1 MAAAAALLWSCESAP
16 ERVAIVAHYV
26 PACAPAPSSTPT
38 QLELIALGD
47 FDRSNVS
54 VSILASN
61 AAAVSVGLP
70 PGTRAAELNT
80 LGDSGYWGTG
90 RLDTHNE
97 LSILLW
103 PRDRPCPL
111 AQRDVAVTTSASS
124 WSLGVAERS
133 SHLLLL
139 GPVPE
144 DPRRAS
150 ALSVALSDASASG
163 PAPGESLLPT
173 RSFASL
179 SELGAGFVLAGGID
193 PESGAV
199 LQTTELFEPRG
210 AGFAP
215 AATPLLLETPRA
227 RHAALALPTGST
239 LLIGGESAS
248 GAALRSVEV
257 LSTTPARFVR
267 SLELLETA
275 RIQPQALLLD
285 RDRILVGGGFVWR
298 EADSASPGER
308 EREPI
313 ASVELLSID
322 LAELSR
328 PSIALEPPALDRAF
342 VGLGPG
348 GALAVGGCEP
358 RSSAL
363 DCAPCGDGG
372 CVSRAVWWIDAEGTP
387 YALEPLPVELAAAE
401 PKLVPAAGGAPW
413 LMANGRLGRFDPWRG
428 SFSLTDVVAPG
439 RGRALVGEPRAVG
452 PGLFVWLEA
461 DATTLALVGFYHSQR
476 GALTQDVAPLLLGS
490 GDSVV
495 PHRPPTS
502 GASEQDIIL
511 RYTPS
516 AGLEL
521 FGAAAVTRVAD
532 TDYADFTLELSLASG
547 PPPLLRL
554 VAPDGA
560 ADDAASFGG
569 LQCPWPD
576 VGAAGTGSREPI
588 RLRAERIADS
598 VRLEL
603 VSAVSDPALR
613 PPPCGRDLP
622 ERVGVQL
629 VGTRGGTTRIT
640 RIDLRRSIEPPSE
653 R

>member
-1 MAAAAALLWSCESAP
+1 MTAAAALLWGCESAP
-16 ERVAIVAHYV
+16 ERVAIVAHHV

-61 AAAVSVGLP
+61 AAAESVGLP

-90 RLDTHNE
+90 RLDTHNQ

-103 PRDRPCPL
+103 PRDRPCQL
-111 AQRDVAVTTSASS
+111 ARRDGAAASTGS

-133 SHLLLL
+133 SRLLML
-139 GPVPE
+139 GPVP
-144 DPRRAS
+144 DDGLRSS
-150 ALSVALSDASASG
+150 ALSVDLSDASVTE
-163 PAPGESLLPT
+163 PAAGEAPLTT

-193 PESGAV
+193 PETGVV

-210 AGFAP
+210 TGFAP
-215 AATPLLLETPRA
+215 AAAPLSLETPRA

-248 GAALRSVEV
+248 GAALGSVEV

-275 RIQPQALLLD
+275 RVGPRALLLD
-285 RDRILVGGGFVWR
+285 RDRILVGGGYVWSDGD
-298 EADSASPGER
+298 AGAPLER
-308 EREPI
+308 ARQPI
-313 ASVELLSID
+313 ASVEFLSID

-328 PSIALEPPALDRAF
+328 PPVALEPAALDRAF

-358 RSSAL
+358 RSAAA
-363 DCAPCGDGG
+363 DCAPCGDMG

-387 YALEPLPVELAAAE
+387 YALEPLPVELATAE

-428 SFSLTDVVAPG
+428 SFSVTDVTAPA

-461 DATTLALVGFYHSQR
+461 DAEAVMLAGYYHSQR
-476 GALTQDVAPLLLGS
+476 GPFTQDVAPLLIGS
-490 GDSVV
+490 GEGVA
-495 PHRPPTS
+495 PHRPPTL
-502 GASEQDIIL
+502 GAEGDVTL

-521 FGAAAVTRVAD
+521 FGAAAVTSVMD
-532 TDYADFTLELSLASG
+532 TDYADFTLELSLAAG

-554 VAPDGA
+554 VAPGSA

-576 VGAAGTGSREPI
+576 VSPAQSSGAPL
-588 RLRAERIADS
+588 RLRAERVADS

-603 VSAVSDPALR
+603 VSDVAEPDLR
-613 PPPCGRDLP
+613 PPPCQRDLP
-622 ERVGVQL
+622 ERVGIQL
-629 VGTRGGTTRIT
+629 VGTRAGTTRIT
-640 RIDLRRSIEPPSE
+640 RIDVRRSVD
-653 R
+653 

>member
-1 MAAAAALLWSCESAP
+1 MAAAAALLWACESSV
-16 ERVAIVAHYV
+16 EQVAIVAHYV
-26 PACAPAPSSTPT
+26 PACAPTPSSTPT

-61 AAAVSVGLP
+61 AARVPVGLP
-70 PGTRAAELNT
+70 PSTRAAELNT
-80 LGDSGYWGTG
+80 LGDSGYWGAG

-103 PRDRPCPL
+103 PRDRPCEL
-111 AQRDVAVTTSASS
+111 ARRDRAAAASAGSWALSASD
-124 WSLGVAERS
+124 RS
-133 SHLLLL
+133 SQLMMW
-139 GPVPE
+139 GPAPQ
-144 DPRRAS
+144 DALRSS

-163 PAPGESLLPT
+163 PSPGEAPLAT

-193 PESGAV
+193 PETRVV

-210 AGFAP
+210 AGFEVSSAP
-215 AATPLLLETPRA
+215 LSLETPRA

-275 RIQPQALLLD
+275 RVQPQALLLD
-285 RDRILVGGGFVWR
+285 RDRILVGGGYVWR
-298 EADSASPGER
+298 DADGDDGPEQRA
-308 EREPI
+308 REPI

-328 PSIALEPPALDRAF
+328 PPITLEPAALDRAF

-358 RSSAL
+358 RGTAP
-363 DCAPCGDGG
+363 DCLPCGELG
-372 CVSRAVWWIDAEGTP
+372 CVSRAVWWLDAEGTP
-387 YALEPLPVELAAAE
+387 YPLEPLPVELAAAE

-428 SFSLTDVVAPG
+428 SFSLTEVAGAG
-439 RGRALVGEPRAVG
+439 RERSLLGEPRAVG

-461 DATTLALVGFYHSQR
+461 DAEAVVLVGLYHSQR
-476 GALTQDVAPLLLGS
+476 GAFTQDVAPLLLGS
-490 GDSVV
+490 GDGVV
-495 PHRPPTS
+495 PHRPPTG
-502 GASEQDIIL
+502 GADEQEVIL

-516 AGLEL
+516 IGLEL
-521 FGAAAVTRVAD
+521 FGAAAVASVAD
-532 TDYADFTLELSLASG
+532 TEYADFTLELSLASG

-554 VAPDGA
+554 VAPGSA

-576 VGAAGTGSREPI
+576 VSSAEAESPRAPL
-588 RLRAERIADS
+588 RLRAERVAGS

-603 VSAVSDPALR
+603 VSDMAEPALR
-613 PPPCGRDLP
+613 PPPCQRELP

-629 VGTRGGTTRIT
+629 VGTRAGTTRIT
-640 RIDLRRSIEPPSE
+640 RLDLRRSVDEPL
-653 R
+653 